1 MGDKKLT
8 RRQRQ
13 ILDFIG
19 EFESTKGYAPSYR
32 EIGEHFGLSSPATIH
47 QHILGLKEK
56 GFLDYEHNAARSI
69 ELVKFKTNWAQAV
82 DLMLAGL
89 ITAGE
94 PIEAVEDNER
104 IAVPADMAPDPE
116 NSFVLKVKGDS
127 MVDDGIL
134 DGDLVVCQRQNT
146 ADNGDIVVALIGNQ
160 YATLKRIYRENGRIR
175 LQPANATMKPMYF
188 KEVAVQGVVTGL
200 LRKWA

>member
-1 MGDKKLT
+1 MGDQKLT

-13 ILDFIG
+13 ILDYIG
-19 EFESTKGYAPSYR
+19 EFESSNGYAPSYR

-47 QHILGLKEK
+47 QHVQSLQEK
-56 GFLDYEHNAARSI
+56 GFLRSEHNSARSI

-94 PIEAVEDNER
+94 PIEAVEEHER
-104 IAVPADMAPDPE
+104 IAVPADMAPHPD

-134 DGDLVVCQRQNT
+134 DGDFVVSHRLYDTKPTHPLMN
-146 ADNGDIVVALIGNQ
+146 
-160 YATLKRIYRENGRIR
+160 RIYTFDMFR
-175 LQPANATMKPMYF
+175 LNADGK
-188 KEVAVQGVVTGL
+188 AVEHWDVMDDVPSEEML
-200 LRKWA
+200 AKMN

>member
-13 ILDFIG
+13 ILDYIG
-19 EFESTKGYAPSYR
+19 EFESANGYAPSYR
-32 EIGEHFGLSSPATIH
+32 EIGEHFGLTSPATIH
-47 QHILGLKEK
+47 QHIQSLQQK
-56 GFLDYEHNAARSI
+56 GFLNYEHNAARSI

-94 PIEAVEDNER
+94 PIEAVEENER
-104 IAVPADMAPDPE
+104 IAVPSDMAPHPE

-134 DGDLVVCQRQNT
+134 DGDLVVCHRT
-146 ADNGDIVVALIGNQ
+146 SAADNGDIVVALIGNQ

-188 KEVAVQGVVTGL
+188 KEVVVQGVVTGL

>member
-1 MGDKKLT
+1 MT

-13 ILDFIG
+13 ILDYIG
-19 EFESTKGYAPSYR
+19 EFESSNGYAPSYR

-47 QHILGLKEK
+47 QHVQSLQEK
-56 GFLDYEHNAARSI
+56 GFLRSEHNSARSI

-94 PIEAVEDNER
+94 PIEAVEEHER
-104 IAVPADMAPDPE
+104 IAVPADMAPHPD

-134 DGDLVVCQRQNT
+134 DGDLVVCQRTDT

-188 KEVAVQGVVTGL
+188 KEVVVQGIVTGL